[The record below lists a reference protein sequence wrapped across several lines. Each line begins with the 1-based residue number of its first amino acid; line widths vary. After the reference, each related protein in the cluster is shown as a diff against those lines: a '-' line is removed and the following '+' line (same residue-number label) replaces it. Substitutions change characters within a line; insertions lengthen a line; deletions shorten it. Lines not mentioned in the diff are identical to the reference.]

1 MKDYVLKPY
10 ELLICKVPN
19 DHKYDPPAKR
29 RPVIILDPAYDAEDF
44 EDKDFSLKDVYP
56 IFIHGTSQVEKY
68 KDRDDFLS
76 FSLGELKGTNLVK
89 PTGFFVSDG
98 RLKKNESK
106 NWSAYDI
113 IHNSD
118 FQSLGVITDDM
129 KKKIIDFVKE
139 RNIPVS
145 LYESKQSTQEE
156 DLYEEIYDFIEDL
169 YDLRK
174 ESIAKDGE
182 FGIGNLVFKEMRNL
196 GYLDELKDLSKKLKS
211 RQLSLEH
218 LDEVLNKATP
228 YMVRNDGKVLECGDV
243 HPYIK
248 YNYETNL
255 YDGLDRLL
263 GGSYNRQGMG
273 FVKWFY
279 ENTKVE
285 DTKKGIEVMSR
296 SLANLNEKK
305 NSFNLE
311 IKEEAQELLDILN
324 IGDGFKFDDMSQIL
338 DLFEQ
343 LNNATNQE
351 FLRMRVSDRIY
362 GGKSDDL
369 YFRVSSAHFNW
380 YPIMFEIV
388 AKEAS
393 TNDVHVTV
401 ECDPQATGSREC
413 FRIGRD
419 YIFNMPA
426 DEFLNA
432 PNNMK
437 IEAFES
443 KVPVVNDALRR
454 LHEGKSFFEAF
465 EGSHPRYANGFMKMA
480 LSDGLLKWDV
490 ENLLSE
496 QMVVDNAKRFFYEL
510 SKHMDVKFGEEYVIL
525 ATNVDE
531 HNEKKRD
538 DNKDAYDNAVSY
550 VENNGLRV
558 SGYYLGDANPDTYI
572 IERPNET
579 TSEEL
584 ADALAQDSFI
594 TFSFAKD
601 KTLKTTSH
609 DKKDEKDDRY
619 SEKYTTS
626 NVIFDALAK
635 SCNGYTLLPNG
646 VAFSFGLYG
655 NDEDERFKSL
665 TEDKKESMLK
675 PNTPYM
681 LRDDGKLLECGFVH
695 PYIEMFK
702 EASYEKNLNELL
714 NRHSGFLDWFRENTK
729 REDTASLVSKFESLE
744 DKTNEE
750 AKSLFEELSRKT
762 NEEFCRV
769 RTSNIK
775 YSYGGDNGEIYFRI
789 PVDSK
794 VNWFDS
800 IWKTVAENAPS
811 IDYVTVVKDGPIVGK
826 KQEYCSVGNAKLSH
840 MPIDDFLTIEGNPTL
855 N

>member
-1 MKDYVLKPY
+1 MKDYVLKPF

-68 KDRDDFLS
+68 KDIDDFLS
-76 FSLGELKGTNLVK
+76 FSLGELKGTNLAK
-89 PTGFFVSDG
+89 PTGFFISDR

-113 IHNSD
+113 IHNFD

-139 RNIPVS
+139 RNIPLS

-211 RQLSLEH
+211 RQLSLE
-218 LDEVLNKATP
+218 
-228 YMVRNDGKVLECGDV
+228 R
-243 HPYIK
+243 
-248 YNYETNL
+248 
-255 YDGLDRLL
+255 
-263 GGSYNRQGMG
+263 
-273 FVKWFY
+273 
-279 ENTKVE
+279 
-285 DTKKGIEVMSR
+285 
-296 SLANLNEKK
+296 
-305 NSFNLE
+305 
-311 IKEEAQELLDILN
+311 
-324 IGDGFKFDDMSQIL
+324 
-338 DLFEQ
+338 
-343 LNNATNQE
+343 
-351 FLRMRVSDRIY
+351 
-362 GGKSDDL
+362 
-369 YFRVSSAHFNW
+369 
-380 YPIMFEIV
+380 
-388 AKEAS
+388 
-393 TNDVHVTV
+393 
-401 ECDPQATGSREC
+401 
-413 FRIGRD
+413 
-419 YIFNMPA
+419 
-426 DEFLNA
+426 
-432 PNNMK
+432 
-437 IEAFES
+437 
-443 KVPVVNDALRR
+443 
-454 LHEGKSFFEAF
+454 
-465 EGSHPRYANGFMKMA
+465 
-480 LSDGLLKWDV
+480 
-490 ENLLSE
+490 LSE
-496 QMVVDNAKRFFYEL
+496 QMVIDNAKRFFYEL
-510 SKHMDVKFGEEYVIL
+510 SKHIDVKFGEEYVIL

-594 TFSFAKD
+594 TFSFSKG
-601 KTLKTTSH
+601 KKLKTTSH

-619 SEKYTTS
+619 SETYTTS

-635 SCNGYTLLPNG
+635 SCDGYTLLPNG

-665 TEDKKESMLK
+665 TEDKKEPMLK

-681 LRDDGKLLECGFVH
+681 LRDDGKLLECGSVH

-762 NEEFCRV
+762 DEEFCRV

-775 YSYGGDNGEIYFRI
+775 YAYGGDNGEIYFRI

-826 KQEYCSVGNAKLSH
+826 KQEYCSVGNEKLSH